1 MSLNGAICISLD
13 PENPSRANSPSPRR
27 ELDKL
32 KGAIFDKGLDFVLG
46 SLEPLAALI
55 WGELHDLRDRL
66 GLPKVL
72 LLRFERMLHHR
83 LKSELQGIIIWQEI
97 VDLIRL
103 DMVNAS

>member
-1 MSLNGAICISLD
+1 MFDERLD
-13 PENPSRANSPSPRR
+13 
-27 ELDKL
+27 L
-32 KGAIFDKGLDFVLG
+32 VLG

-72 LLRFERMLHHR
+72 LLRFEGMLHHR
-83 LKSELQGIIIWQEI
+83 LEGKLQSIIVGQEI
-97 VDLIRL
+97 IDLARV